1 MNCEKRWRWTTILVL
16 TLTILLGTACAD
28 SETAIRSDQGP
39 DQPGSNMLSLPPV
52 EAVQL
57 DARPLRIIAT
67 TSIIG
72 DVVANVSG
80 SDVELITLM
89 AYGQDPHSFEP
100 SAGGLTA
107 VAAADVVFVNGW
119 DLEEGLVDDLAT
131 IAGDTPVVAVGAN
144 IDPLVPANNSHD
156 AGTAIDADHDH
167 GRIDPHTWFSVPN
180 VKQWVG
186 NISQILSDLDP
197 VNAVRYEK
205 NAQSYLLEL
214 ESVDNY
220 LHEQIA
226 NIPVEKRILVTN
238 HGVFNYLAQEYGL
251 QIAGTI
257 IPSTSTQV
265 EPSASD
271 LVDLIKDMEKSGV
284 CTIFSDIASNDNL
297 AQTVAMELS
306 DCDEVKIVPLHTGS
320 LGPQGSG
327 ADSYIGMLRA
337 NVDRIVEGLE

>member
-119 DLEEGLVDDLAT
+119 DLEEGLVDDL
-131 IAGDTPVVAVGAN
+131 
-144 IDPLVPANNSHD
+144 